1 MAEVG
6 QAYLQIIPSMKGVAS
21 AISRQMSGIGESVG
35 TQMGDSIV
43 GKMGT
48 AFGTVAK
55 VGVGAMAAIGT
66 AVGGLAIGGGISRA
80 LKIDEATFKFE
91 QMGLDVEAAMASCN
105 EAVTGTAYG
114 LDAAATV
121 AASLGASGVQAGDQ
135 MTSSLKAVAGMA
147 AMSGRSM
154 EDVGLIF
161 GKVAAQGRLQGDEL
175 MQFAESGINATAAL
189 ASYLGKTQA
198 EVREMV
204 NAGEIDFQTF
214 SDAMYATFGDAA
226 QGANATFSGAMSN
239 VMAALS
245 RVGAKFADPALDG
258 LREVFVALIPAVDA
272 ISAALD
278 PLVERFA
285 ALVDS
290 GVQAAVPA
298 IEAFTAAL
306 ESGKG
311 PVEAFKAAFD
321 ALPQGMQDAVGAF
334 AAVAGAIGGGAV
346 VAKLA
351 QFGSAVSGAAGNI
364 GKFAMEATTKI
375 PAALGSMSDLPVVG
389 GLFSSLGGKINVLRS
404 AVTLAGGGLSGLA
417 RVVGGVLMEPVGIA
431 IGVIAAL
438 AAAFAYLWNTNE
450 PFKQQMT
457 EIGNQIGASLAPVL
471 QTLGSTLSQL
481 ASALLPAVMSIVQ
494 ALAPV
499 LAMVAQV
506 LAMVAQVL
514 GQLMLALAPIIA
526 QLVSMLVPVLQTI
539 IPVIAQIIA
548 MVVQVASQVIAA
560 IMPVVMQI
568 VALIQQNMPLIQ
580 SIIQTVLGVIQQ
592 IFTTVW
598 PIVQAAVEAAMG
610 VIQTVINVVMPII
623 QGIISAVMSI
633 IQGDW
638 QGAWNAI
645 GGALSAAWEAI
656 KQGVS
661 NGIDAVVEFFSGLPD
676 KILSAISSIGSW
688 LLDAGGDLVQGL
700 IDGINGAIS
709 GVGDAIM
716 SGVGGAVDAF
726 KSFLGIASPSKL
738 FRQFGGYTMEGMAL
752 GIEASAGM
760 AERSMIE
767 AARSVS
773 GVGYAEAS
781 AQLGMEA
788 RVNASAAGGGGEA
801 LRLLAVLHRD
811 LQAIYDVI
819 PEGMDERTFGRK
831 ARKAVSYA
839 I

>member
-6 QAYLQIIPSMKGVAS
+6 QAYLQIIPSMKGVAP

-35 TQMGDSIV
+35 AQMGDSIV

-48 AFGTVAK
+48 AFGTLAK

-135 MTSSLKAVAGMA
+135 MTQALKATAGMA

-154 EDVGLIF
+154 EEVGLIF

-175 MQFAESGINATAAL
+175 MQFAENGVNATAAL

-204 NAGEIDFQTF
+204 SAGEIDFQTF

-334 AAVAGAIGGGAV
+334 AAVAGVIGGGAV
-346 VAKLA
+346 VGKLA

-375 PAALGSMSDLPVVG
+375 PAALGAMSNLPVVG
-389 GLFSSLGGKINVLRS
+389 GLFSSLGGKINALGS

-417 RVVGGVLMEPVGIA
+417 RVVGGVLMGPVGIA

-506 LAMVAQVL
+506 L
-514 GQLMLALAPIIA
+514 GQLMLALAPIVV

-539 IPVIAQIIA
+539 IPIIAQIIS

-560 IMPVVMQI
+560 VMPVIMQI

-598 PIVQAAVEAAMG
+598 PVVQAAVEAAMG

-638 QGAWNAI
+638 QGAWDAI
-645 GGALSAAWEAI
+645 SGALSAAWEAI

-661 NGIDAVVEFFSGLPD
+661 NGINAVVDFFTGLPD
-676 KILSAISSIGSW
+676 KILSAISGIGSW

-709 GVGDAIM
+709 GVGEAIM

-738 FRQFGGYTMEGMAL
+738 FRQFGAYTMEGMAL

-760 AERSMIE
+760 AERSMLE
-767 AARSVS
+767 AAQSVS
-773 GVGYAEAS
+773 GAGYAEAS
-781 AQLGMEA
+781 ARLGMEA
-788 RVNASAAGGGGEA
+788 RANASAAGGDGET

-811 LQAIYDVI
+811 LQAIYDII

-831 ARKAVSYA
+831 ARKAVTYA